1 MSIPIKVSEL
11 AVLSQITV
19 DDYIIVNDSGST
31 TTKRAT
37 FDTLG
42 DYLSGSLKPVR
53 SASYALSASWARYA
67 FDANYAD
74 FCLGADWATSASYAS
89 KSTYSTFVNPF
100 DLQLPA
106 NTVNM
111 IGTASWAASS
121 SNLPNKV
128 FDMTSSFAGTASFL
142 LHDPNWQTTGNL
154 NGSASYA
161 LSASVADLAFNVIGG
176 GGITGISTEN
186 YITRWSAT
194 GVNQPLE
201 NSQIWDN
208 GQMVVIGATDETEAV
223 NTFNAKNVLKVG
235 MVYMGGHIIITGSS
249 AFSGE
254 DESSIK
260 KSMSPML
267 IFANQLSED
276 DSRIYFSSSYWDGS
290 WDHGSMIFENYYDAD
305 EPWIFRTFE
314 SGLQRRREHV
324 IIKPNLDDTLVD
336 ISGSLFVHE
345 YAGVGHLMS
354 RTGVGARLHISG
366 STTDTVPMFVTE
378 ATNPSTN
385 INYLGLYVT
394 KLGQVGIGTTQ
405 PQTRLE
411 TIGSFSS
418 PEYYVKDGSNY
429 LKGISGTWI
438 VFNTS
443 DPNGVAGRTYLTFNN
458 GILVNSAAA
467 PPYTPAVIPPVI
479 PPTETPTPPP
489 GGGGGG
495 GCPAVW
501 QEIETLELGFVPA
514 EKVEK
519 GMHLRGV
526 DGWNLV
532 FNAYNEEADIWRV
545 VVNGENYDVDVSH
558 LWLIEKNTWKRVT
571 ELKQH
576 DFIMDSRGNY
586 INIDDV
592 YFLKRGLFRHLEV
605 DRKAYVLGS
614 KKLVGHNV
622 SQIPVEKW

>member
-11 AVLSQITV
+11 SVLEQITN
-19 DDYIIVNDSGST
+19 DDYIVVNDSGSV

-37 FDTLG
+37 FDTLS

-53 SASYALSASWARYA
+53 SASYALSASYSKFAQ
-67 FDANYAD
+67 DANFAEWCLSAD
-74 FCLGADWATSASYAS
+74 FATSSSYSSRSSYA
-89 KSTYSTFVNPF
+89 TYVNPAEP
-100 DLQLPA
+100 LPA
-106 NTVNM
+106 NTINVV
-111 IGTASWAASS
+111 GTASWAASS
-121 SNLPNKV
+121 SNLPNIL
-128 FDMTSSFAGTASFL
+128 FDITASLSKTASYLF
-142 LHDPNWQTTGNL
+142 HDPNWNTTGVL
-154 NGSASYA
+154 NGTASYA
-161 LSASVADLAFNVIGG
+161 LSASVADVALNIQGG
-176 GGITGISTEN
+176 VGISGTGTEN
-186 YITRWSAT
+186 YLTRWSAT

-201 NSQIWDN
+201 DSQIWNN
-208 GQMVVIGATDETEAV
+208 GQMIVIGATDETEAV

-235 MVYMGGHIIITGSS
+235 MVYMGGHIIITGSA

-260 KSMSPML
+260 RSMSPML

-276 DSRIYFSSSYWDGS
+276 DSRIYFSASYYDGS

-324 IIKPNLDDTLVD
+324 IIKPNLDDTYVD
-336 ISGSLFVHE
+336 ISGSLFVHD
-345 YAGVGHLMS
+345 YAGIGNLMS
-354 RTGVGARLHISG
+354 RTGVGARLHVSG
-366 STTDTVPMFVTE
+366 STDDTVPMFVTE

-385 INYLGLYVT
+385 LTYLGLYVT

-418 PEYYVKDGSNY
+418 PEYYVKDGANY

-443 DPNGVAGRTYLTFNN
+443 DPNGIASRTYLTFNN
-458 GILVNSAAA
+458 GILVSSAVA
-467 PPYTPAVIPPVI
+467 PPWTPSVIPPLT

-489 GGGGGG
+489 SGGGGG
-495 GCPAVW
+495 GCPAIW

-519 GMHLRGV
+519 GMHLKGV

-545 VVNGENYDVDVSH
+545 VVNGENYDVDESH
-558 LWLIEKNTWKRVT
+558 LWLVEKNTWRRVT

-586 INIDDV
+586 ISVDDV

-622 SQIPVEKW
+622 TQIPVEKN

>member
-11 AVLSQITV
+11 SVLQQITL
-19 DDYIIVNDSGST
+19 DDYIVVNDSGST
-31 TTKRAT
+31 TTRRAT
-37 FDTLG
+37 FDTLS

-53 SASYALSASWARYA
+53 SASYALSGSFSQKSLTSSYSLFSEFSR
-67 FDANYAD
+67 
-74 FCLGADWATSASYAS
+74 LGLSSSYAS
-89 KSTYSTFVNPF
+89 RSTYSTYVSP
-100 DLQLPA
+100 LEPLSA
-106 NTVNM
+106 NTINV

-121 SNLPNKV
+121 SNLPNNLFNITASLSK
-128 FDMTSSFAGTASFL
+128 TASFL
-142 LHDPNWQTTGNL
+142 FHDPNWNTTGVL

-161 LSASVADLAFNVIGG
+161 LTASIAAVALNIQGG
-176 GGITGISTEN
+176 VGISGTGTEN
-186 YITRWSAT
+186 YLTRWSAT

-201 NSQIWDN
+201 DSKIWDN
-208 GQMVVIGATDETEAV
+208 GQMVIVGATDETEA
-223 NTFNAKNVLKVG
+223 NNIFNAKSVLKVG
-235 MVYMGGHIIITGSS
+235 MVYMGGHILITGSA
-249 AFSGE
+249 AFTG
-254 DESSIK
+254 DNESSIK

-267 IFANQLSED
+267 IFSNQLAAD
-276 DSRIYFSSSYWDGS
+276 DCRIYFSSSFYDSS

-314 SGLQRRREHV
+314 SNEQRRREHL

-336 ISGSLFVHE
+336 ISGSLFAHDYV
-345 YAGVGHLMS
+345 GVGNLMS
-354 RTGVGARLHISG
+354 RTGIGARLHVSG

-385 INYLGLYVT
+385 VSYLGLYVT

-418 PEYYVKDGSNY
+418 PEYYVKEGSNY

-438 VFNTS
+438 VFNTG
-443 DPNGVAGRTYLTFNN
+443 DPNGRASRTYLTFNN
-458 GILVNSAAA
+458 GILVNSATA
-467 PPYTPAVIPPVI
+467 PAWTPSLIPAVT
-479 PPTETPTPPP
+479 PPTVPATTPSS
-489 GGGGGG
+489 GGGGG
-495 GCPAVW
+495 GCPAIW

-519 GMHLRGV
+519 GMHLRGI

-545 VVNGENYDVDVSH
+545 VVNGENYDVDASH
-558 LWLIEKNTWKRVT
+558 LWLVEKNTWRRVT

-576 DFIMDSRGNY
+576 DFIMDSRNNY
-586 INIDDV
+586 ISVDDV
-592 YFLKRGLFRHLEV
+592 YFLKRGFFRHLEV

-622 SQIPVEKW
+622 SLIPVLKN